1 MCMDFKLDRRRAVV
15 LDVLALPTL
24 ARMADEQVR
33 LWRPGGDARV
43 LLMAGRTTSYAI
55 DPRGE
60 YVFGIVAGQP
70 MRSIR
75 GRERHLVRPGEM
87 VAWDPSAGHSG
98 SAVGGGA
105 WSSRLMILEVADLA
119 AIAGDE
125 EHPLL
130 DDLAFPDPVVAD
142 ARLAA
147 GFLRLH
153 RALEGSSTR
162 LETDELL
169 AEWLHAVIR
178 RAAPARPPAPARGP
192 HDALALRRACDYLA
206 EHPARNVGLDEL
218 AAAAGIGKFRLVRI
232 FRQRTGLPP
241 HALQLAH
248 RIRDARR
255 LLERGHTIVDTAT
268 ATGFADQSH
277 LHRHF
282 TRSIGLT
289 PGAYQRR
296 IGR

>member
-1 MCMDFKLDRRRAVV
+1 M
-15 LDVLALPTL
+15 
-24 ARMADEQVR
+24 
-33 LWRPGGDARV
+33 WRPSGDARV

-60 YVFGIVAGQP
+60 YVFGIVAEQP

-75 GRERHLVRPGEM
+75 GRRRRLVRPGEL
-87 VAWDPSAGHSG
+87 VAWDPSGPHAG
-98 SAVGGGA
+98 SAAGAGA
-105 WSSRLMILEVADLA
+105 WASRLMILEVADLA

-130 DDLAFPDPVVAD
+130 NDLAFPEPVLADPQ
-142 ARLAA
+142 LAA

-153 RALEGSSTR
+153 RALGDTPTR
-162 LETDELL
+162 LEADELL
-169 AEWLHAVIR
+169 AEWLNALIS
-178 RAAPARPPAPARGP
+178 RAAATRPPAPSRAP

-206 EHPARNVGLDEL
+206 EHSARNVGLDEL

-241 HALQLAH
+241 HALQIAH
-248 RIRDARR
+248 RIRTARR
-255 LLERGHTIVDTAT
+255 LLERGHTIADTAS

-282 TRSIGLT
+282 TRMIGLT
-289 PGAYQRR
+289 PAAYQRR
-296 IGR
+296 FQA

>member
-1 MCMDFKLDRRRAVV
+1 MCMDLNLGRPRDAV

-24 ARMADEQVR
+24 PGMADQQVR
-33 LWRPGGDARV
+33 MWRPGGDARV

-60 YVFGIVAGQP
+60 YVFGIVAEQP
-70 MRSIR
+70 MRAVR
-75 GRERHLVRPGEM
+75 GRARRLVRPGEL
-87 VAWDPSAGHSG
+87 VAWDPSAAHAG
-98 SAVGGGA
+98 SAAGA
-105 WSSRLMILEVADLA
+105 GPWSSRLMILEVADLA

-130 DDLAFPDPVVAD
+130 DDVEFPDPVVAD
-142 ARLAA
+142 PRLAA
-147 GFLRLH
+147 AFVTLH
-153 RALEGSSTR
+153 RALEAPATR

-169 AEWLHAVIR
+169 AEWLDAVIR
-178 RAAPARPPAPARGP
+178 RAAPARRPTPVRGP
-192 HDALALRRACDYLA
+192 RDALALRRACDYLA

-232 FRQRTGLPP
+232 FRERTGLPP

-248 RIRDARR
+248 PIPDARR
-255 LLERGHTIVDTAT
+255 LLERGHAIAETAT

-282 TRSIGLT
+282 TRGTGLT

-296 IGR
+296 FRR